1 MRKEFKI
8 GLTGIC
14 ALIILYFGINYLKG
28 MNMFATDDVYYVEF
42 EDVNGLALSS
52 PVFAQGVKVGIVQD
66 IKYNNQKPG
75 SVLVEISVDKQMLI
89 PKGSTSELVT
99 EMLGTVKMNLL
110 LNKDSHEFMAPGE
123 TLEGKANYGLM
134 GAAEKE
140 ILPQLQK
147 TILKID
153 SVLTSLNK
161 VMNNEDLEKTIHNTQ
176 VITANLSTTTRELN
190 KMMQNDF
197 PAIISNINTMSANF
211 ATISNNLKDIDYA
224 GTIKKVDATL
234 NNVQLLTEKLN
245 RTDNTLGLMFNDRS
259 MYDNLNSATQNAA
272 LLLEDLKAHPKRYV
286 HFSLFGKKGN

>member
-14 ALIILYFGINYLKG
+14 ALVILCFGINYLKG

-75 SVLVEISVDKQMLI
+75 SVLVEISVDKQMMI

-110 LNKDSHEFMAPGE
+110 LNKESQEFMTPGE

-161 VMNNEDLEKTIHNTQ
+161 VLNNENLEKTIHNTQ

-197 PAIISNINTMSANF
+197 PAIISNINTMSENF

-224 GTIKKVDATL
+224 GTIQKVDATL
-234 NNVQLLTEKLN
+234 SNVQLLTEKLN
-245 RTDNTLGLMFNDRS
+245 RTDNTIGLMFNDRS

>member
-14 ALIILYFGINYLKG
+14 ALVILYFGINYLKG

-42 EDVNGLALSS
+42 EDVNGLSLSS

-75 SVLVEISVDKQMLI
+75 SVLVEISVDKQMMI

-110 LNKDSHEFMAPGE
+110 LNKESQEFMTPGE

-161 VMNNEDLEKTIHNTQ
+161 VLNNENLEKTIHNTQ

-197 PAIISNINTMSANF
+197 PAIISNINTMSENF

-224 GTIKKVDATL
+224 GTIQKVDATL
-234 NNVQLLTEKLN
+234 SNVQLLTEKLN
-245 RTDNTLGLMFNDRS
+245 RTDNTIGLMFNDRS

>member
-14 ALIILYFGINYLKG
+14 ALVILYFGINYLKG

-110 LNKDSHEFMAPGE
+110 LNKDSHEFMTPGE

-161 VMNNEDLEKTIHNTQ
+161 VMNNEDLEKTIHSTQ

-190 KMMQNDF
+190 KVMQNDF

>member
-14 ALIILYFGINYLKG
+14 ALVILYFGINYLKG

-75 SVLVEISVDKQMLI
+75 SVLVEISVDKQMMI

-110 LNKDSHEFMAPGE
+110 LNKESQEFMTPGE

-140 ILPQLQK
+140 IFPQLQK

-161 VMNNEDLEKTIHNTQ
+161 VLNNENLEKTIHNTQ

-197 PAIISNINTMSANF
+197 PAIISNINTMSENF

-224 GTIKKVDATL
+224 GTIQKVDATL
-234 NNVQLLTEKLN
+234 SNVQLLTEKLN
-245 RTDNTLGLMFNDRS
+245 RTDNTIGLMFNDRS